1 MTEQE
6 WMIRCEVFSSAR
18 DWEWPQK
25 YDTIPRP
32 WEKGSEIL
40 KIMTCPMY
48 RLSVDASVLLGGRKF
63 LWRERKEKISFK
75 RSHYLLYDRK
85 APKEF
90 LGVEEVLWQSLFE
103 KTITSDSHVRMDF
116 LEPDFSETDSLSGC
130 VPKKCLHH
138 LSDTWQSLTAEIR
151 EAAEKRDRYFRLL
164 RETVRLF
171 ECKRVVGIVYENNG
185 AQYAVRFNLGN
196 SRIFIEE

>member
-1 MTEQE
+1 MEKMTEQE

-75 RSHYLLYDRK
+75 RNHYLLHDRK

-103 KTITSDSHVRMDF
+103 KNDNFGQPCSHGLFGARFFGDGFAFRM
-116 LEPDFSETDSLSGC
+116 
-130 VPKKCLHH
+130 
-138 LSDTWQSLTAEIR
+138 R
-151 EAAEKRDRYFRLL
+151 AEKMPSSFERYMAIDDGGNKRDCREKRSRFSPFARNSQAL
-164 RETVRLF
+164 RMQE
-171 ECKRVVGIVYENNG
+171 
-185 AQYAVRFNLGN
+185 
-196 SRIFIEE
+196 SRRDCL

>member
-1 MTEQE
+1 
-6 WMIRCEVFSSAR
+6 
-18 DWEWPQK
+18 
-25 YDTIPRP
+25 
-32 WEKGSEIL
+32 
-40 KIMTCPMY
+40 MY

-75 RSHYLLYDRK
+75 RNHYLLHDRK

-90 LGVEEVLWQSLFE
+90 LGVEEVLWQSIFE
-103 KTITSDSHVRMDF
+103 KTITSDCHVRMDF

-130 VPKKCLHH
+130 VPKKCLNH
-138 LSDTWQSLTAEIR
+138 LIDTWQSLTAEIR
-151 EAAEKRDRYFRLL
+151 ETAEKRDRYFRLL
-164 RETVRLF
+164 SENVRLF
-171 ECKRVVGIVYENNG
+171 EYKRVVGIVYKNNG

>member
-1 MTEQE
+1 MHRCCLADENSCGEKGRKRFLSRETIIFCMTEKRQRNF
-6 WMIRCEVFSSAR
+6 WALKRFCGKAFS
-18 DWEWPQK
+18 K
-25 YDTIPRP
+25 
-32 WEKGSEIL
+32 
-40 KIMTCPMY
+40 
-48 RLSVDASVLLGGRKF
+48 
-63 LWRERKEKISFK
+63 
-75 RSHYLLYDRK
+75 
-85 APKEF
+85 
-90 LGVEEVLWQSLFE
+90 

-138 LSDTWQSLTAEIR
+138 LSDTWQSMTAEIR
-151 EAAEKRDRYFRLL
+151 ETAEKRDRDFRLL

-171 ECKRVVGIVYENNG
+171 ECKRVVGIVYKNNG

>member
-1 MTEQE
+1 
-6 WMIRCEVFSSAR
+6 
-18 DWEWPQK
+18 
-25 YDTIPRP
+25 
-32 WEKGSEIL
+32 
-40 KIMTCPMY
+40 MY

-75 RSHYLLYDRK
+75 RSHYLLHDRK

-103 KTITSDSHVRMDF
+103 KTITSDSHVRMGF

-138 LSDTWQSLTAEIR
+138 LSDAWQSLTAEIR
-151 EAAEKRDRYFRLL
+151 ETAEKRDLDFRLL
-164 RETVRLF
+164 SENVRLF
-171 ECKRVVGIVYENNG
+171 ECKRVVEIVYENKG